1 MGRLSIR
8 NNSQLDDCCILLPLL
23 NSSGVTEITG
33 NDNSCSSIDAILEA
47 DCDLSSVESTVSEE
61 LIMYPNPTRD
71 FLFSELFKNE
81 LEVSVLDISG
91 RLVFQSRVD
100 NGRLDMSN
108 LSVGC
113 YLVSIH
119 SKDNNFNVVI
129 VKQ

>member
-1 MGRLSIR
+1 MCIR
-8 NNSQLDDCCILLPLL
+8 DR
-23 NSSGVTEITG
+23 NSSGVIEITG
-33 NDNSCSSIDAILEA
+33 NDNSCSSIDAIVEA